1 MPNPSETY
9 CRPGLFRHLII
20 IIYDSLLL
28 ISVLL
33 LASLTA
39 VALNGGEAISQGNP
53 FFITY
58 LFGVSF
64 IFYGW
69 FWTHG
74 GQTLGMRSW
83 KVRIITSDGADLT
96 WQRAFI
102 RFTITVLTW
111 LPFGVGFWWQYLA
124 KDRLSWADKMSGTR
138 LHYSKH
144 SKPKPLSRL
153 S

>member
-1 MPNPSETY
+1 MTNSSETY
-9 CRPGLFRHLII
+9 CRPSIFRHLII

-28 ISVLL
+28 MSVLL
-33 LASLTA
+33 LAGLIA
-39 VALNGGEAISQGNP
+39 VASNSGEAISQGNP
-53 FFITY
+53 FFISY

-83 KVRIITSDGADLT
+83 KVRIITIDGSDLT

-102 RFTITVLTW
+102 RFTITLISW
-111 LPFGVGFWWQYLA
+111 LPLGIGFWWQYLA
-124 KDRLSWADKMSGTR
+124 KDRLSWADKMSDTQ
-138 LHYSKH
+138 LHYSKN

>member
-1 MPNPSETY
+1 MTTPSETY

-28 ISVLL
+28 MSVLL
-33 LASLTA
+33 LASMIA
-39 VALNGGEAISQGNP
+39 VALNGGNAIGQGNP
-53 FFITY
+53 FFLIY

-83 KVRIITSDGADLT
+83 KVRLITSDGTDLT

-102 RFTITVLTW
+102 RFAITILSW
-111 LPFGVGFWWQYLA
+111 LPLGVGFWWQYLA
-124 KDRLSWADKMSGTR
+124 KDRLSWADKMSGTQ